1 MAVHFI
7 LGGSGRG
14 KSYYLNHIVA
24 ARAQEEKD
32 KTFIMLVPEQA
43 TMQVQREIVQISSN
57 RGIMNIEVQSF
68 VRLAYR
74 IFGET
79 GTASLP
85 VLDDMGK
92 TMILHKVL
100 LAKEKELPYFGKN
113 VHKKGYVA
121 QIKSFLSEMMQYGIE
136 EEGLDD
142 MIRAAGSKAA
152 LKKKLEDMKTA
163 YRGFRDYLEDHY
175 ITSEEVL
182 TVLSGVVPQSKLLKD
197 CVICLDGF
205 TGFTPVQYRLIR
217 ELMKVCS
224 DMYLTVNMDEKQ
236 SVFRTGEKHELFY
249 LSRKTTVHFMKMI
262 EENGLAEPE
271 IIRVGEDTGKT
282 RFRKS
287 SELDHLEKQLF
298 RFPVKPY
305 KTGERSDRAGGQ
317 PESGDI
323 AAGHSTAAGPQSQ
336 AGTCDIAVGEST
348 IADPQ
353 SQAGTRDVS
362 IHVLAQPQQ
371 EIAFVAECVKKLRR
385 QGYRYRDIGV
395 VAGDMEIYGTL
406 AKDVFAQAGIPC
418 FIDQKKSILANP
430 FVSMLDALFDMMQY
444 DFRYDTVMRYLRGK
458 YSPLTREETDLLD
471 NYLLASG
478 IPWIAPMV
486 AGMGGGRCVPD
497 SRRE

>member
-236 SVFRTGEKHELFY
+236 SVFRTGGNH
-249 LSRKTTVHFMKMI
+249 
-262 EENGLAEPE
+262 
-271 IIRVGEDTGKT
+271 
-282 RFRKS
+282 
-287 SELDHLEKQLF
+287 
-298 RFPVKPY
+298 
-305 KTGERSDRAGGQ
+305 
-317 PESGDI
+317 
-323 AAGHSTAAGPQSQ
+323 
-336 AGTCDIAVGEST
+336 
-348 IADPQ
+348 
-353 SQAGTRDVS
+353 
-362 IHVLAQPQQ
+362 
-371 EIAFVAECVKKLRR
+371 
-385 QGYRYRDIGV
+385 
-395 VAGDMEIYGTL
+395 
-406 AKDVFAQAGIPC
+406 
-418 FIDQKKSILANP
+418 
-430 FVSMLDALFDMMQY
+430 
-444 DFRYDTVMRYLRGK
+444 
-458 YSPLTREETDLLD
+458 
-471 NYLLASG
+471 
-478 IPWIAPMV
+478 
-486 AGMGGGRCVPD
+486 
-497 SRRE
+497 